1 MNQDLKMLSDAI
13 SSEEDL
19 SNLDLPKLNEL
30 LPFMRAFVKKE
41 EDKLEESIKENYH
54 KFKEKD
60 YRYFKDLNKSK
71 SNNIDLLIE
80 GNKDKI
86 HSPISFR

>member
-1 MNQDLKMLSDAI
+1 MDLELKMLSDAV

-19 SNLDLPKLNEL
+19 SNLVLPKLNEL

-41 EDKLEESIKENYH
+41 EYKLEESIKENYN

-86 HSPISFR
+86 HSPISFK